1 MNNEKIQF
9 NTEPDQDVFVLRS
22 KKMDLDAGWLGRCFG
37 ASNNAPLNI
46 AGLLVV
52 LLVGSG
58 VAVLFFQSAI
68 PAGDYWKIIVPLLTL
83 VMGYV
88 FGKGSQHN

>member
-1 MNNEKIQF
+1 MANIQF
-9 NTEPDQDVFVLRS
+9 NKEPDQDTFVLSS
-22 KKMDLDAGWLGRCFG
+22 KKMDLDAGWLGRLFG

-46 AGLLVV
+46 AGLMVL

-58 VAVLFFQSAI
+58 VVVLFLQSAI
-68 PAGDYWKIIVPLLTL
+68 PAGEYWKIIVPLLTL

-88 FGKGSQHN
+88 FGKGSHNN

>member
-1 MNNEKIQF
+1 MADKIQY
-9 NTEPDQDVFVLRS
+9 NTEPDQDAFVLRS
-22 KKMDLDAGWLGRCFG
+22 KKMDLEAGWLGKCFG
-37 ASNNAPLNI
+37 GSSNAPLNI

-58 VAVLFFQSAI
+58 VSVLFFQSAI
-68 PAGDYWKIIVPLLTL
+68 PASDYWKIIVPLLTL

-88 FGKGSQHN
+88 FGKGSHNN

>member
-1 MNNEKIQF
+1 MAENIEYNK
-9 NTEPDQDVFVLRS
+9 TPDQEAFVLRS
-22 KKMDLDAGWLGRCFG
+22 KQMDLEAGWLGKCFG
-37 ASNNAPLNI
+37 SRANAPLNI

-58 VAVLFFQSAI
+58 ILVLFLQSAI
-68 PAGDYWKIIVPLLTL
+68 PSPEYWKVIVPLLTL

-88 FGKGSQHN
+88 FGKGSKD

>member
-1 MNNEKIQF
+1 MAVEIQY
-9 NTEPDQDVFVLRS
+9 NTKPDQESFVLRS
-22 KKMDLDAGWLGRCFG
+22 KEMDLEAGWLGMCFG
-37 ASNNAPLNI
+37 GSANAPLNI

-58 VAVLFFQSAI
+58 IAVLFVQSAI
-68 PAGDYWKIIVPLLTL
+68 PAQDYWEITVPLLTL

-88 FGKGSQHN
+88 FGKSSKD

>member
-1 MNNEKIQF
+1 MVGGIEY
-9 NTEPDQDVFVLRS
+9 NTKPDQESFGLQS
-22 KKMDLDAGWLGRCFG
+22 KKMDLEAGWLGKYFG
-37 ASNNAPLNI
+37 GSANAPLNI

-58 VAVLFFQSAI
+58 IVVLFVKSEI
-68 PAGDYWKIIVPLLTL
+68 PAQDYWNVIVPLLTL

-88 FGKGSQHN
+88 FGKSSKG

>member
-1 MNNEKIQF
+1 MAENIEYNKTPGQE
-9 NTEPDQDVFVLRS
+9 TFVLRS
-22 KKMDLDAGWLGRCFG
+22 KEMDLEAGWLGKCFG
-37 ASNNAPLNI
+37 GRSNAPLNI

-58 VAVLFFQSAI
+58 ISVLFFQSAI
-68 PAGDYWKIIVPLLTL
+68 PAPEYWKIIVPLLTL

-88 FGKGSQHN
+88 FGKGSKD

>member
-1 MNNEKIQF
+1 MTDKIQF
-9 NTEPDQDVFVLRS
+9 NTELDQDAFVLRS

-37 ASNNAPLNI
+37 ASINAPLNI
-46 AGLLVV
+46 AGLMVV

-58 VAVLFFQSAI
+58 VAVLSLQSAI
-68 PAGDYWKIIVPLLTL
+68 PASEYWKIIVPLLTL

-88 FGKGSQHN
+88 FGKGSHHN

>member
-1 MNNEKIQF
+1 MTDKIEY
-9 NTEPDQDVFVLRS
+9 NKTPDQETFVLRS
-22 KKMDLDAGWLGRCFG
+22 KEMDLEAGWLGKCFG
-37 ASNNAPLNI
+37 GSAKAPLNI

-58 VAVLFFQSAI
+58 ISVLFIQSAI
-68 PAGDYWKIIVPLLTL
+68 PALEYWKIIVPLLTL

-88 FGKGSQHN
+88 FGKGSKG

>member
-1 MNNEKIQF
+1 MADNIQF
-9 NTEPDQDVFVLRS
+9 NTEPDQDTFVLRS

-46 AGLLVV
+46 AGLMMV

-58 VAVLFFQSAI
+58 VAVLFLPSSI
-68 PAGDYWKIIVPLLTL
+68 PASDYWKIIVPLLTL

-88 FGKGSQHN
+88 FGKGSHGN